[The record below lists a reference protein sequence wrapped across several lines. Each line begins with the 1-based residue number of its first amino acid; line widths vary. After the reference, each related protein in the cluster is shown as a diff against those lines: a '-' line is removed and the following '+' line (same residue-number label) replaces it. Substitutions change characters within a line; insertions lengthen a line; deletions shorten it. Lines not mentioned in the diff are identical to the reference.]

1 MLGSLALVLH
11 AHLPFVRHPEHEN
24 FLEEDWLFE
33 AITETYVPILRACE
47 RMDEDGVRYRMTI
60 GVTPPLAAMLGDE
73 LLIARYRRYL
83 ANLRA
88 LVEKEVA
95 GHRAAS
101 PLGKLA
107 RFYQAFLRETHAYY
121 EERWHGDLLAAFRDA
136 ADRGSV
142 ELVTCTATHGFL
154 PLMSSDTVRRAQVR
168 VGVEAFRRV
177 FSRQP
182 HGIWL
187 GECAY
192 QPGVDELLAENGI
205 DYFFLDAHGIL
216 HGDPRPVYG
225 VFAPVQTPA
234 GCHAFA
240 RDSQSSRQV
249 WSSREGYPGDPI
261 YREFYRDLGFDAD
274 YAYIKPHLHS
284 DGVRRNTGLKYYA
297 VTGDVALH
305 QKAYYDPEAAIE
317 RAALHAGHF
326 LFHRQAQA
334 RYLAFGMDR
343 PACIVAPYDAELF
356 GHWWFEGPMF
366 LEFLCRKAAFDQDE
380 IALLTPT
387 DYLERHPS
395 VQLQEPS
402 ASTWGAEG
410 FNRVWL
416 NPQNAELYRHQHRAE
431 RRMVR
436 LAQRFPDA
444 RGVEKEA
451 LDQAARELL
460 LLQSSDWAFIVTT
473 NTSVAYAVK
482 RLREHLQRFHALAE
496 ALENGTVERSR
507 VEEMRFR
514 DAIFPWLDYR
524 VYTRE
529 GVPPA
534 EARTQVDIARPGR

>member
-1 MLGSLALVLH
+1 MKRRGRAPIGYLTLVLH
-11 AHLPFVRHPEHEN
+11 SHLPYVRHPEHDD

-33 AITETYVPILRACE
+33 AITETYVPLLAACE
-47 RMDEDGVRYRMTI
+47 RMDHERVPYRLTV

-73 LLIARYRRYL
+73 LLVQRYRRHL

-95 GHRAAS
+95 GHAART

-107 RFYQAFLRETHAYY
+107 RFYQRFLAQTHAFF
-121 EERWHGDLLAAFRDA
+121 EDRWRGDLLAAFRA
-136 ADRGSV
+136 AAERGSV

-154 PLMSSDTVRRAQVR
+154 PLMSSDAARRAQVR

-177 FSRQP
+177 FGRAP
-182 HGIWL
+182 RGIWL

-192 QPGVDELLAENGI
+192 QPGVDELLVENGI
-205 DYFFLDAHGIL
+205 EYFFLDAHGIL
-216 HGDPRPVYG
+216 HGDPKPVYG

-240 RDSQSSRQV
+240 RDTQSSRQV
-249 WSSREGYPGDPI
+249 WSAREGYPGDPL
-261 YREFYRDLGFDAD
+261 YREFYRDLGFDAE
-274 YAYIKPHLHS
+274 YEYVRPHLHA
-284 DGVRRNTGLKYYA
+284 DGVRRNTGLKYYR
-297 VTGDVALH
+297 VTGDVPLDR
-305 QKAYYDPEAAIE
+305 KAYYDPEAALE

-343 PACIVAPYDAELF
+343 PPCIVAPYDAELF

-366 LEFLCRKAAFDQDE
+366 LEYLCRKAAYDQDE
-380 IALLTPT
+380 IALATPS
-387 DYLERHPS
+387 DVLARHPR

-416 NPQNAELYRHQHRAE
+416 NPQNADVYRHQHHAE
-431 RRMVR
+431 RRMVG
-436 LAQRFPDA
+436 LAERFPDA
-444 RGVEKEA
+444 RGSQKEA

-473 NTSVAYAVK
+473 NTSVPYAVR
-482 RLREHLQRFHALAE
+482 RLREHLQRFHELAD
-496 ALENGTVERSR
+496 AVENGAVDAVR
-507 VEEMRFR
+507 VAEIFAR

-524 VYTRE
+524 VYRPE
-529 GVPPA
+529 GPPA
-534 EARTQVDIARPGR
+534 PAG